1 MKFTILTLF
10 PSIVEAFFEASLMQ
24 KAVERSLISY
34 EVINIRDFAEGKH
47 KSCDDIPYGG
57 GAGMVMMG
65 DPVIQALKS
74 LSPSSKGKVIFPTP
88 SGKSFTQGKA
98 YELSQ
103 EASLVFICGRYEGL
117 DQRVIDTYVD
127 EELSIGDYVLSSGE
141 IGSLVMIDAIYR
153 LREDV
158 IAKES
163 LEEESFS
170 AGLLE
175 YPHYTR
181 PRVLEGLEVPEVLLS
196 GHHSRIAKWREEKA
210 KEKTQKN
217 RPDLWD
223 IYKKN
228 KEFMP

>member
-24 KAVERSLISY
+24 KAVDKSLITY

-57 GAGMVMMG
+57 GAGMVMLG
-65 DPVIQALKS
+65 SPVIQALKS
-74 LSPSSKGKVIFPTP
+74 LDPSSMGRVIFPTP
-88 SGKSFTQGKA
+88 SGKPFTQKKA
-98 YELSQ
+98 YELS
-103 EASLVFICGRYEGL
+103 EESSLVFICGRYEGL

-153 LREDV
+153 LREGV
-158 IAKES
+158 IAQES

-181 PRVLEGLEVPEVLLS
+181 PRILEGKEVPSILLS
-196 GHHSRIAKWREEKA
+196 GNHKKIAEWREEKA
-210 KEKTQKN
+210 KEKTQRN

-223 IYKKN
+223 AYIKN
-228 KEFMP
+228 KE

>member
-24 KAVERSLISY
+24 KAVEKSLISY

-47 KSCDDIPYGG
+47 KSCDDVPYGG

-65 DPVIQALKS
+65 APIIQALKS
-74 LSPSSKGKVIFPTP
+74 LDLKSRGKVIFPTP
-88 SGKSFTQGKA
+88 SGKVFTQKKA
-98 YELSQ
+98 YELS
-103 EASLVFICGRYEGL
+103 EESSLVFICGRYEGL
-117 DQRVIDTYVD
+117 DQRVIDSYVD

-153 LREDV
+153 LREGV
-158 IAKES
+158 IASES

-181 PRVLEGLEVPEVLLS
+181 PRVLEDIEVPSVLLS
-196 GHHSRIAKWREEKA
+196 GNHKMIAKWREDKS
-210 KEKTQKN
+210 KEKTQRN

-223 IYKKN
+223 IYTKN
-228 KEFMP
+228 KE

>member
-24 KAVERSLISY
+24 KAVEKSLISY

-65 DPVIQALKS
+65 SPVIQALKS
-74 LSPSSKGKVIFPTP
+74 LDCKSKSKVIFPTP
-88 SGKSFTQGKA
+88 SGKPFTQKKA
-98 YELSQ
+98 YELS
-103 EASLVFICGRYEGL
+103 EEPSLVFICGRYEGL
-117 DQRVIDTYVD
+117 DQRVIDNYVD
-127 EELSIGDYVLSSGE
+127 EEFSIGDYVLSSGE

-153 LREDV
+153 LKEGV
-158 IAKES
+158 IASES

-181 PRVLEGLEVPEVLLS
+181 PRILENIEVPSVLLS
-196 GHHSRIAKWREEKA
+196 GNHKKIAEWRAEKA

-223 IYKKN
+223 AYTKN
-228 KEFMP
+228 KE